1 MRNQA
6 HWFAFI
12 AAALVSPIA
21 AAQWSPTAELG
32 FVATQGNTDTVSLN
46 GRFGLTA
53 ESDRWTHDYYLSGL
67 RAEQDQDVT
76 ASRLELAGKSARKF
90 GERSYAG
97 AALRYENDRFGPYRQ
112 QGTLAMNVGFWA
124 LRDEQQSLQLE
135 GGPGY
140 RRAQSQLTR
149 EWESDL
155 VVRAFGDYRR
165 QLTDSTELLANSLV
179 EAAGDNTFVRSEL
192 GLGVRINSSLALK
205 AAVQARY
212 NSEVEPG
219 RKSMDTQTTLNIVWQ
234 RK

>member
-1 MRNQA
+1 MRN
-6 HWFAFI
+6 HCHSLAFI
-12 AAALVSPIA
+12 AALLVSPLA
-21 AAQWSPTAELG
+21 SAQWSPTAELG

-46 GRFGLTA
+46 GRFGFIG
-53 ESDRWTHDYYLSGL
+53 ESERWTHDYYFSGL
-67 RAEQDQDVT
+67 RAEQEEMVT

-97 AALRYENDRFGPYRQ
+97 AALRYENDRFAPYRQ
-112 QGTLAMNVGFWA
+112 QGTLAMNFGFWA
-124 LRDEQQSLQLE
+124 LRDEHQSLQLE
-135 GGPGY
+135 AGPGY
-140 RRAQSQLTR
+140 RRAESQLTR

-155 VVRAFGDYRR
+155 VARGFGDYRR
-165 QLTDSTELLANSLV
+165 QLTDSTELLANSLI
-179 EAAGDNTFVRSEL
+179 EAAEENTFVRSEV

-219 RKSMDTQTTLNIVWQ
+219 RKSTDTQTTLNIVWQ